1 VLVAL
6 PEPHT
11 ILQEENNTLDAR
23 QSRCHQFVI
32 EGGPRAAPPGVASN
46 GAPQAQ
52 YVFDI
57 TVTIVRAFLA
67 CPVSFVC
74 VYMRQGRGGGGL
86 GS

>member
-1 VLVAL
+1 MAL

-57 TVTIVRAFLA
+57 TVTIVRAYLA
-67 CPVSFVC
+67 CPVASVVVIC
-74 VYMRQGRGGGGL
+74 GQGWGVGG
-86 GS
+86 